1 MYKVIVVDD
10 EHLVLRE
17 LRSFINWSKIDLELV
32 GEAMNGDDAC
42 TLVEQFQP
50 HIVITD
56 MNMPGL
62 NGLRFMEWLRAN
74 GYTTKVIVLSGY
86 GDFKYTKPS
95 FLLDA
100 FDYLLKPL
108 NETELTQSLIRA
120 VMEIK
125 HESGERLDE
134 ITRDFM
140 MNRAVGL
147 MRDNFLSNVIHGV
160 IRDENEMVIEADDLK
175 FSFPL
180 SGLQAVVIKLYYV
193 DERIHQDFS
202 GDWELLYYSVLNV
215 INECASSNALSFRN
229 TKKSNEFIAIVSC
242 PSTQHLEQV
251 SRLVGRMEEALSKYL
266 KVAIC
271 TGIGGRKNRISDI
284 SSSYAE
290 AVNSLESKAFSLIKG
305 YRTSFEIRLEGQGN
319 RESVNMKWK
328 AWLDHIRL
336 FVEGSGTFTSM
347 FLTNQIEELF
357 GEVELAAMTV
367 QDLKKYLTQSVLLF
381 EQYNDKATKGC
392 QQFIFQYK
400 QHIDEME
407 LQRVK
412 ASLLQV
418 ITSLIAASDGSST
431 QIRNSREMIDHVKIY
446 VQEEYRTASLN
457 EITKRY
463 FINKSYFCALF
474 KSVTGGRFS
483 DYLTEVRME
492 KAKVMLENG
501 YLKTYEIAQKVG
513 YKDQRYFSQVFRKYT
528 GVQPSAYRNNM
539 KQGSY
544 MEGERV

>member
-17 LRSFINWSKIDLELV
+17 LSSFINWSKIDLELV
-32 GEAMNGDDAC
+32 GEAMNGEDAC

-62 NGLRFMEWLRAN
+62 NGLRFMEWLRTN

-125 HESGERLDE
+125 HESGEKLDE
-134 ITRDFM
+134 ITRHYM

-160 IRDENEMVIEADDLK
+160 IRDENEMVIEAEDLK
-175 FSFPL
+175 FSFPI
-180 SGLQAVVIKLYYV
+180 SGLQVVVIKFYYV
-193 DERIHQDFS
+193 DNRIHQTFN
-202 GDWELLYYSVLNV
+202 GDWDLLYYSVLN
-215 INECASSNALSFRN
+215 IITECSNALAFRN
-229 TKKSNEFIAIVSC
+229 TKKSNEFVAIIPC
-242 PSTQHLEQV
+242 PSVQHIGQV
-251 SRLVGRMEEALSKYL
+251 SLLVSRMEEALSRFL
-266 KVAIC
+266 KVAIN

-290 AVNSLESKAFSLIKG
+290 AVNSLESKTLGLING
-305 YRTSFEIRLEGQGN
+305 LGAGSEERLVSN
-319 RESVNMKWK
+319 RESVHIKWNV
-328 AWLDHIRL
+328 WLENIRL
-336 FVEGSGTFTSM
+336 FVEGSGTFTSD
-347 FLTNQIEELF
+347 FLIQQIDQLF
-357 GEVELAAMTV
+357 GELDVAAMTV
-367 QDLKKYLTQSVLLF
+367 LDLKKYLVKSVLLF
-381 EQYNDKATKGC
+381 EQLNDNTAKHC
-392 QQFIFQYK
+392 HQLIFQYK
-400 QHIDEME
+400 QHVEEME

-412 ASLLQV
+412 ASL
-418 ITSLIAASDGSST
+418 IDIISSLVDAERGHSV
-431 QIRNSREMIDHVKIY
+431 QLRNSREMIEHVKKY
-446 VQEEYRTASLN
+446 VQEKYSTASLN
-457 EITKRY
+457 EISKRY

-492 KAKVMLENG
+492 NAKVMLENG
-501 YLKTYEIAQKVG
+501 FLKTYEIAERVG

-528 GVQPSAYRNNM
+528 GVQPSAYRNRV
-539 KQGSY
+539 KQDH
-544 MEGERV
+544 